1 MFVIFFKI
9 VVDDD
14 VYILYFIFDIEYV
27 ETSIQYHCS
36 SADDTMTSCVR
47 VLSTQALDSFPSI
60 LLVSPN
66 GKKTIVNCGDGCQR
80 IFLEFGQKVST
91 VDRICLTH
99 LGHETIGGLP
109 GMILTS
115 SDVIKQATENSK
127 NMLKSKISSGGGG
140 VVQKQQGKQQQNSN
154 NDNNK
159 GSISSLTPPP
169 PCPGLTI
176 VGPNGT
182 QNFLRSLRHFMRRD
196 SFRIEVQEG
205 AYKQSATKCNTNGNS
220 NNNNNN
226 KKQKRG
232 GRGDN
237 KNSNH
242 SDDDSSFLVQSI
254 AAYTTKTDNT
264 TTDSTI
270 LQSKKRPRTT
280 EETEEDRTIL
290 TPQQQQQ
297 QSRSYYHK
305 NDQQCHNNHYNQVL
319 SFLFTTPPIAG
330 RFLIEKAKALGIPK
344 GPLYGQLKAGK
355 TISFPNPSSSDE
367 TVIVESHQVVE
378 PGSPGVVV
386 AVLYYPNLDVL
397 NQLQKSNEMKQ
408 FQRQEQQQQGK
419 DNMTTDDQNHDKKP
433 VLELIVH
440 MTSQDIFESNT
451 CSTWRKS
458 CYGSCVRH
466 LFVRTE
472 TATGIDRVVTT
483 PCDDSE
489 SLMSPFHSAHS
500 GAQLRSMV
508 CPHVYRSPLQENDV
522 ENRLTI
528 DTNRQEQT
536 IIPPGIEIEREEK
549 TKDEESNVVYAVPL
563 LEYILLPRPKR
574 GFQNGDVCN
583 LHRKELKNYAQ
594 VLLNTS
600 GCLDRANQLLDNDH
614 VDHNSHCT
622 GGEILFTGTGSAVP
636 CKHRNVSGIYV
647 RMENGNSMLLDIGE
661 GTIGQLLRAKQQQKH
676 RGIGEESLATVLK
689 NIKAVWISHPH
700 ADHHLGIIRL
710 LEERKRL
717 VSDSDPIVLIAPP
730 NLLYF
735 LKEYE
740 LIEPRVVGSYMFLD
754 CRALT
759 TNSNNNREI
768 YPNHHVTQALQ
779 RLKDDL
785 GIHSCTSIPVAH
797 CAHSFAVVFH
807 GTAFGSLAYS
817 GDCRPSEKFAKI
829 AYNADLLI
837 HEATFANGMEADAV
851 VKRHCTVGEALRIA
865 TKMNAKTTVLTHFSQ
880 RYPKIPELDLG
891 ISNTFSSST
900 TTTTDSALSL
910 PSGMKVIPAF
920 DFMIITPTNIA
931 SAAMLT
937 PALQLLYPDDSDD
950 AMGDDTIENSE
961 AQAALEVPGLFAQSE
976 LL

>member
-1 MFVIFFKI
+1 
-9 VVDDD
+9 
-14 VYILYFIFDIEYV
+14 
-27 ETSIQYHCS
+27 
-36 SADDTMTSCVR
+36 MTSCVR
-47 VLSTQALDSFPSI
+47 VLSIQALDSFSSI

-66 GKKTIVNCGDGCQR
+66 GKKTLVNCGDGCQR

-115 SDVIKQATENSK
+115 SDVIKQATEKSK
-127 NMLKSKISSGGGG
+127 SMLKSKVSSGGGG
-140 VVQKQQGKQQQNSN
+140 VGVQKQQGKQRQQ
-154 NDNNK
+154 
-159 GSISSLTPPP
+159 PPP
-169 PCPGLTI
+169 GPGLTI

-182 QNFLRSLRHFMRRD
+182 QKFLRSLRHFMRRD

-205 AYKQSATKCNTNGNS
+205 AYNQSATKCDTNGNNN

-232 GRGDN
+232 GKGDI

-242 SDDDSSFLVQSI
+242 TDDDSSFLVQSI
-254 AAYTTKTDNT
+254 AAYTTKSDNS

-270 LQSKKRPRTT
+270 IQSKKRPRTT
-280 EETEEDRTIL
+280 EETEENRTIL
-290 TPQQQQQ
+290 TSQQQQQ
-297 QSRSYYHK
+297 QEQSTSFHHK
-305 NDQQCHNNHYNQVL
+305 NEQQCHNNHSNQVL

-330 RFLIEKAKALGIPK
+330 KFLIEKAKALGIPK
-344 GPLYGQLKAGK
+344 GPLYRRLKAGE
-355 TISFPNPSSSDE
+355 TITFPSPSSSDK
-367 TVIVESHQVVE
+367 TVTVESHQVVE
-378 PGSPGVVV
+378 PSSPGVVV
-386 AVLYYPNLDVL
+386 AVLCYPSLDVL

-419 DNMTTDDQNHDKKP
+419 DNITTDDQNHDKRP

-440 MTSQDIFESNT
+440 MTSREIFESNT

-458 CYGSCVRH
+458 YYGSCVRH

-472 TATGIDRVVTT
+472 TATGIDRVATS

-508 CPHVYRSPLQENDV
+508 CPYVYRSPLQENDF

-536 IIPPGIEIEREEK
+536 IIPPGIEIEREET

-563 LEYILLPRPKR
+563 LEYVLLPRPKR
-574 GFQNGDVCN
+574 GFQNGDACN
-583 LHRKELKNYAQ
+583 QHRKALKNDAQ

-600 GCLDRANQLLDNDH
+600 GCLDRANQLLENDRVDNK
-614 VDHNSHCT
+614 SHCT

-647 RMENGNSMLLDIGE
+647 RMENGNSMLLDTGE

-759 TNSNNNREI
+759 TNSNNDRKTS
-768 YPNHHVTQALQ
+768 PKHHETLALQ

-817 GDCRPSEKFAKI
+817 GDCRPSENFAKI

-880 RYPKIPELDLG
+880 RYPKIPELDFG

-900 TTTTDSALSL
+900 TTTTTTDNALSL

-920 DFMIITPTNIA
+920 DFMVITPTNIA

-950 AMGDDTIENSE
+950 AMGDDTMEKSE

>member
-1 MFVIFFKI
+1 
-9 VVDDD
+9 
-14 VYILYFIFDIEYV
+14 
-27 ETSIQYHCS
+27 
-36 SADDTMTSCVR
+36 MTSCVR
-47 VLSTQALDSFPSI
+47 VLSIQALDSFSSI

-66 GKKTIVNCGDGCQR
+66 GKKTLVNCGDGCQR

-115 SDVIKQATENSK
+115 SDVIKQATEKSK
-127 NMLKSKISSGGGG
+127 SMLKSKISSGGGG
-140 VVQKQQGKQQQNSN
+140 VVVQKQQGKQRQ
-154 NDNNK
+154 
-159 GSISSLTPPP
+159 PPP
-169 PCPGLTI
+169 PGPGLTI

-182 QNFLRSLRHFMRRD
+182 QKFLRSLRHFMRRD

-205 AYKQSATKCNTNGNS
+205 AYNQSATKCG
-220 NNNNNN
+220 
-226 KKQKRG
+226 K
-232 GRGDN
+232 GDI

-242 SDDDSSFLVQSI
+242 TDDDSSFLVQSI
-254 AAYTTKTDNT
+254 AAYTTKSDNS

-270 LQSKKRPRTT
+270 IQSKK
-280 EETEEDRTIL
+280 L
-290 TPQQQQQ
+290 
-297 QSRSYYHK
+297 
-305 NDQQCHNNHYNQVL
+305 L

-330 RFLIEKAKALGIPK
+330 KFLIEKAKALGIPK
-344 GPLYGQLKAGK
+344 GPLYRRLKAGE
-355 TISFPNPSSSDE
+355 TITFPNPSSSDK
-367 TVIVESHQVVE
+367 TVTVESHQVVE
-378 PGSPGVVV
+378 PSSPGVVV
-386 AVLYYPNLDVL
+386 AVLCYPSLDVL

-419 DNMTTDDQNHDKKP
+419 DNITTDDQNHDKRP

-440 MTSQDIFESNT
+440 MTSREIFESNT

-458 CYGSCVRH
+458 YYGSCVRH

-472 TATGIDRVVTT
+472 TATGIDRVVTP

-508 CPHVYRSPLQENDV
+508 CPY
-522 ENRLTI
+522 
-528 DTNRQEQT
+528 
-536 IIPPGIEIEREEK
+536 IEREET

-563 LEYILLPRPKR
+563 LEYVLLPRPKR
-574 GFQNGDVCN
+574 GFQNGDACN
-583 LHRKELKNYAQ
+583 QHRKELKNDAQ

-600 GCLDRANQLLDNDH
+600 GCLDRANQLLENDRVDNK
-614 VDHNSHCT
+614 SHCT

-647 RMENGNSMLLDIGE
+647 RMENGNSMLLDTGE

-754 CRALT
+754 CRTLT
-759 TNSNNNREI
+759 TNSNNDRKTS
-768 YPNHHVTQALQ
+768 PKHHETLALQ

-817 GDCRPSEKFAKI
+817 GDCRPSENFAKI

-837 HEATFANGMEADAV
+837 HEATFANGLEADAV

-880 RYPKIPELDLG
+880 RYPKIPELDFD
-891 ISNTFSSST
+891 N
-900 TTTTDSALSL
+900 ALSL

-920 DFMIITPTNIA
+920 DFMVITPTNIA

-950 AMGDDTIENSE
+950 AMGDDTMEKSE